1 MTPRT
6 ERDETFDQDG
16 NVIEVVERIVPE
28 RVVGD
33 DEFQQ
38 IKRDLRALRQQEPLT
53 EAQQR
58 QWRNTVVR
66 ALSYLS
72 GELDDEA

>member
-1 MTPRT
+1 MMPRT